1 MSDFIERQV
10 SRDERQEEA
19 KLKWIKN
26 KCKGTLVQPT
36 GCGKTVT
43 ALKCLKTVVSKYPNL
58 SILVV
63 VPTDNL
69 KQQWE
74 IQLEAWNINAN
85 VQVINSVIKNTCNVD
100 ILVLDE
106 AHRYAAS
113 CFARVFEV
121 VKFHYILGLTA
132 TFERVDGRH
141 QIISKYCPVI
151 DVITVEEALKNG
163 WISEYKEY
171 QVLIDVDD
179 IDTYNEYN
187 RQFQE
192 DFEFFDYDF
201 SLVMSLLGPQ
211 GFINRSKL
219 RDLRCKDGGDR
230 KAMFTA
236 ITHHATSFMR
246 ALQARKSFINN
257 HPKKIEIA
265 RKIIEARSDSRII
278 TFSNNIKMAESIGMG
293 GVVYSG
299 KDSKKKGRIT
309 LQEFESGTY
318 NLIHSICKLNE
329 GADLKGLSVGI
340 VLGIDSSKIK
350 ATQKLGRVIR
360 KEGNKQAEMFN
371 IIINGTIESKWF
383 LESHKN
389 RSYITI
395 DEEGLYDVLAGKE
408 PKPYNKPIGGFTFR
422 Y

>member
-1 MSDFIERQV
+1 MITKS
-10 SRDERQEEA
+10 
-19 KLKWIKN
+19 
-26 KCKGTLVQPT
+26 
-36 GCGKTVT
+36 KTIT
-43 ALKCLKTVVSKYPNL
+43 ALKCLKTVVNKYPNL

-74 IQLEAWNINAN
+74 IQLEAWIINAN
-85 VQVINSVIKNTCNVD
+85 VQVINSVIKNTCAVD

-371 IIINGTIESKWF
+371 IIINGTIEPQWF
-383 LESHKN
+383 ANSHKN